1 MRPPANPS
9 GEYYVDAVDANGCP
23 ASDTIDI
30 WFKVRDVMADAM
42 VAPTNQCVPE
52 GSDYHRIA
60 YRKYGYRY
68 TFHHRF
74 SVTSP
79 IA

>member
-42 VAPTNQCVPE
+42 VAPDQ
-52 GSDYHRIA
+52 
-60 YRKYGYRY
+60 
-68 TFHHRF
+68 
-74 SVTSP
+74 SVCS
-79 IA
+79 